1 MCKRYGLFQIAQ
13 MTGLFDDLKLTILGG
28 SHQCGFPFPI
38 LLVVFPIDNEC
49 WAWEAPQHVGQRVN
63 EDEEKQGGKGN
74 VDHVSNGCQK

>member
-38 LLVVFPIDNEC
+38 LLVVFPIDNER
-49 WAWEAPQHVGQRVN
+49 WAWKAPQHVGQ
-63 EDEEKQGGKGN
+63 
-74 VDHVSNGCQK
+74 